1 MRGALLL
8 LGSVLL
14 ATSCVTTVPK
24 APAPPPAAQ
33 AQERTDADAT
43 LELAV
48 YDLVNAHRKSKGLTP
63 LTLDPRINRLARLHS
78 AAMAA
83 GKVKVG
89 HDGFRERA
97 KLLSQ
102 DGPKR
107 VAENV
112 IWDFGHAD
120 PATEIVQGWLKST
133 NHREN
138 IEGPYE
144 HTGVGVARDMTGAI
158 YVTQLFVAT
167 SHATRNAGSSFAR
180 AGH

>member
-1 MRGALLL
+1 MRSAVIL

-14 ATSCVTTVPK
+14 ATSCVTKAPP
-24 APAPPPAAQ
+24 APAPAPTAQ
-33 AQERTDADAT
+33 AKERTDADAT
-43 LELAV
+43 LELAIH
-48 YDLVNAHRKSKGLTP
+48 DLVNAHRRSKGLPP

-78 AAMAA
+78 AAMAT

-102 DGPKR
+102 DGPKG

-112 IWDFGHAD
+112 AYDFGHTD
-120 PATEIVQGWLKST
+120 PATSIVQGWLKST

-144 HTGVGVARDMTGAI
+144 RTGVGVARNVTGAI
-158 YVTQLFVAT
+158 YVTQIFVGA
-167 SHATRNAGSSFAR
+167 SHATRNAGSSLAR

>member
-14 ATSCVTTVPK
+14 ATSCVTK
-24 APAPPPAAQ
+24 AAPAPAPAPTAQ
-33 AQERTDADAT
+33 AKERTDADAT
-43 LELAV
+43 LELAIH
-48 YDLVNAHRKSKGLTP
+48 DLVNAHRRSKGLPP

-78 AAMAA
+78 AAMAT

-133 NHREN
+133 HHREN

-158 YVTQLFVAT
+158 YVTQLFVGP
-167 SHATRNAGSSFAR
+167 SHAARDTSIGIAR
-180 AGH
+180 AAD

>member
-1 MRGALLL
+1 MRATPLLL
-8 LGSVLL
+8 APLLL
-14 ATSCVTTVPK
+14 ATSCVTKAPP
-24 APAPPPAAQ
+24 APAPVPAAR
-33 AQERTDADAT
+33 AQERTDTDAT
-43 LELAV
+43 LELAI
-48 YDLVNAHRKSKGLTP
+48 YDLVNAQRRSKGLAP

-78 AAMAA
+78 AAMAT

-89 HDGFRERA
+89 HDGFGERA

-102 DGPKR
+102 DGPKG

-112 IWDFGHAD
+112 AFDFGHAD

-144 HTGVGVARDMTGAI
+144 RTGVGAARNVTGAI
-158 YVTQLFVAT
+158 YVTQLFVGA
-167 SHATRNAGSSFAR
+167 SHATRNAGSSLAR

>member
-48 YDLVNAHRKSKGLTP
+48 YDLVNAHRKTKGLTP
-63 LTLDPRINRLARLHS
+63 LSLDQRINRLARLHS
-78 AAMAA
+78 AAMAT
-83 GKVKVG
+83 GKVRVG
-89 HDGFRERA
+89 HDGFAERA

-102 DGPKR
+102 DGPKG

-112 IWDFGHAD
+112 AYDYGHTD
-120 PATEIVQGWLKST
+120 PAADIVEGWLKSA

-144 HTGVGVARDMTGAI
+144 RTGVGVARNVAGAI
-158 YVTQLFVAT
+158 YVTQLFVGP
-167 SHATRNAGSSFAR
+167 SHAARDTSIGIAR
-180 AGH
+180 AAD